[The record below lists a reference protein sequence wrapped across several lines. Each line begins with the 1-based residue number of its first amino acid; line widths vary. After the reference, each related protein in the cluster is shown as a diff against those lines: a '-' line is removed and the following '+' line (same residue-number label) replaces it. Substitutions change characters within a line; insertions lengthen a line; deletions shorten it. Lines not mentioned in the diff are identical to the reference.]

1 MRISTGISCILLFI
15 LVNLSC
21 KQHSNHKLLIPED
34 DPHSFSNP
42 EQSKVLHL
50 DLDLNLNFDS
60 NQIQGIVKLHLAPGH
75 GDTLVLDNMDL
86 EILEVQLIQGT
97 SDLKANFYQLPKDPV
112 LGSALVIPLNATTE
126 SVQITY
132 KSSPGARALQ
142 WLPKEQT
149 LSKKYPFLFTQSQS
163 IYSRSWIP
171 CPDGP
176 GMRFTYH
183 AKVHVP
189 PGMMAVMSATNG
201 IVRNQEGIYEFDMEL
216 PVPAYLMA
224 LAVGD
229 FDFKPI
235 GQRTGVYAEPSL
247 INKAAAEFSDLEK
260 MLEAAEK
267 LYGPYP
273 WGRYDVIVLPG
284 SFPFGGMENPRMT
297 FLTPSVIAGD
307 QSLTSLL
314 AHELAHSWSGN
325 LVTNSTWN
333 DFWLNEGIT
342 TYFESRIMES
352 LYGKPY
358 ADMLSL
364 LGLQDLEKSIAEFG
378 TDNPLTKL
386 KLNLKGL
393 DPEDGVSDIAYEK
406 GKSFMR
412 YLEERFGRE
421 TFDRFLIAYFDH
433 FKFQSNTSE
442 GFLEFAKTN
451 LFKNNSGVLDT
462 ANQWIYNPGWLAY
475 KASYDDKK
483 FLDLEVQAT
492 NYFANQDTAMLKT
505 SAWSTHE
512 WLYFIRLLPK
522 DSGTVMCNQL
532 DKAYH
537 LSDGRNCEIQCAW
550 FEYAIKNGY
559 GKQLLPEIEKFLIN
573 YGRRKYLKP
582 IYTALMD
589 HQMEP
594 DALRIFYKANS
605 HYHPISL
612 VSIEKIVQ
620 PKN

>member
-1 MRISTGISCILLFI
+1 MRISAGISCVLLFI

-21 KQHSNHKLLIPED
+21 KQQSNPKLLIPED

-60 NQIQGIVKLHLAPGH
+60 NQIHGIVKLHLAPKH

-86 EILEVQLIQGT
+86 EILEVQLLQGNT
-97 SDLKANFYQLPKDPV
+97 NSQANFYQLPKDPV
-112 LGSALVIPLNATTE
+112 LGSALVIPLNASTE
-126 SVQITY
+126 IVQITY
-132 KSSPGARALQ
+132 KSSPDARALQ

-201 IVRNQEGIYEFDMEL
+201 TERNQEGNYEFDMEL

-247 INKAAAEFSDLEK
+247 LNKAAAEFSDLEK

-364 LGLQDLEKSIAEFG
+364 LGLQDLEKSIAEYG

-386 KLNLKGL
+386 KLNLKGM

-412 YLEERFGRE
+412 YLEERFGRAA
-421 TFDRFLIAYFDH
+421 FDRFLNAYFEH

-451 LFKNNSGVLDT
+451 LFNNNSGIIDT

-483 FLDLEVQAT
+483 FSDLKIQAT
-492 NYFANQDTAMLKT
+492 NYFAKHDTSMLKT
-505 SAWSTHE
+505 SDWSTHE

-522 DSGTVMCNQL
+522 DSGTLMSKQL
-532 DKAYH
+532 DKAYD
-537 LSDGRNCEIQCAW
+537 LSKGRNCEIQCAW
-550 FEYAIKNGY
+550 FEYAINNGH
-559 GKQLLPEIEKFLIN
+559 GKQLLPEIEKFLTN

-582 IYTALMD
+582 IYSALMD
-589 HQMEP
+589 QQMESE
-594 DALRIFYKANS
+594 ALRIFEKAKS

-612 VSIEKIVQ
+612 VTIEKIVQ

>member
-1 MRISTGISCILLFI
+1 MRINAGISGIILI
-15 LVNLSC
+15 TLVTLSC
-21 KQHSNHKLLIPED
+21 TQNSKQGLLIPED

-42 EQSKVLHL
+42 EQSSVLHL

-60 NQIQGIVKLHLAPGH
+60 KQIHGIAKLKLDPKH
-75 GDTLVLDNMDL
+75 GDTLILDNMDL
-86 EILEVQLIQGT
+86 EIEEVLLIQGA
-97 SDLKANFYQLPKDPV
+97 SNSKALFYLAPKDSV
-112 LGSALVIPLNATTE
+112 LGSALVIPIHASTE

-132 KSSPGARALQ
+132 KSSPNARALQ

-163 IYSRSWIP
+163 IYARSWIP

-183 AKVHVP
+183 AKVKVP

-201 IVRNQEGIYEFDMEL
+201 MERNPEGSYEFNMEL

-229 FDFKPI
+229 FDFKAI
-235 GQRTGVYAEPSL
+235 GQRTGVYGEPSL
-247 INKAAAEFSDLEK
+247 LNNAATEFSDLEK

-307 QSLTSLL
+307 KSLTSLL

-342 TYFESRIMES
+342 TYFESRIMEA

-358 ADMLSL
+358 VDMLSI

-378 TDNPLTKL
+378 ADNPLTKL
-386 KLNLKGL
+386 KLNLKGM
-393 DPEDGVSDIAYEK
+393 DPEEGASDIAYEK

-412 YLEERFGRE
+412 YLEERFGRPA
-421 TFDRFLIAYFDH
+421 FDNFLIAYFDH
-433 FKFQSNTSE
+433 FKFKSNTSE
-442 GFLEFAKTN
+442 GFLDFAQSN
-451 LFKNNSGVLDT
+451 LFKNNQGVIDT
-462 ANQWIYNPGWLAY
+462 ANKWIYNAGWIGY
-475 KASYDDKK
+475 KASYDNRK
-483 FLDLEVQAT
+483 FIDLNDQAAK
-492 NYFANQDTAMLKT
+492 YFTSYDTSNLKT
-505 SAWSTHE
+505 ASWSTHE

-522 DSGTVMCNQL
+522 DRETLLCKQL
-532 DKAYH
+532 DKAYN
-537 LSDGRNCEIQCAW
+537 LSAGRNCEIQCAW
-550 FEYAIKNGY
+550 FEYAIKNDY
-559 GKQLLPEIEKFLIN
+559 GKQLLPDIEKFLTN

-582 IYTALMD
+582 IYTALME
-589 HQMEP
+589 HHMESE
-594 DALRIFYKANS
+594 ALRIFDKAKSN
-605 HYHPISL
+605 YHPISI
-612 VSIEKIVQ
+612 VSIEKIVY